1 MYFSC
6 GYTVRI
12 GGWAEREFPAED
24 AGVEGFGAGGVEDR
38 DFCPAYGAGLE
49 GSQYSA
55 MGPEG
60 WEWGEGNGDG
70 ERRVDES

>member
-1 MYFSC
+1 VDFSC
-6 GYTVRI
+6 GYTVGT
-12 GGWAEREFPAED
+12 GGWARWEFPAED

-49 GSQYSA
+49 RSQYSA

-60 WEWGEGNGDG
+60 WEWGEGNVDGDEG
-70 ERRVDES
+70 